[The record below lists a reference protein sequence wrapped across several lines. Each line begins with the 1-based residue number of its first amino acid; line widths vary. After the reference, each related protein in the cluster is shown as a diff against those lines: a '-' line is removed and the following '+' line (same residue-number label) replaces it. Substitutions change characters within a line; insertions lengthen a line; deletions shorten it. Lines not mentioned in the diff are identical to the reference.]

1 MATFILAAG
10 GTLGGLG
17 AYFFSQRLTDDW
29 IEKIEKS
36 RSYKLLQKQ
45 DNFFTLFAM
54 RVFPAFPHSL
64 VNFSSG
70 ILKVKLSHFLAA
82 AALGIAIKSYVYS
95 RVIYGAAS
103 SASID
108 ELFDPAIFGPLI
120 LLSVISIAVVLIKY
134 RLSR

>member
-1 MATFILAAG
+1 
-10 GTLGGLG
+10 
-17 AYFFSQRLTDDW
+17 
-29 IEKIEKS
+29 
-36 RSYKLLQKQ
+36 
-45 DNFFTLFAM
+45 M

-64 VNFSSG
+64 VDFGSG

-82 AALGIAIKSYVYS
+82 AALGIGIKSYVYS

-103 SASID
+103 AASID
-108 ELFDPAIFGPLI
+108 ELFDPTIFGPLI

>member
-1 MATFILAAG
+1 
-10 GTLGGLG
+10 
-17 AYFFSQRLTDDW
+17 
-29 IEKIEKS
+29 
-36 RSYKLLQKQ
+36 
-45 DNFFTLFAM
+45 M

-82 AALGIAIKSYVYS
+82 AALGIGIKSYVYS

-103 SASID
+103 AASID
-108 ELFDPAIFGPLI
+108 ELFDPTIFGPLI